1 MPYRVDPK
9 NKKCVQVKKS
19 GKWQRK
25 GCTDGPVKNYLAAL
39 YANTKDIKESEEFD
53 WTKDIVENFSTKFSF
68 MRTMLKK
75 GDKFLLTG
83 DLKDADGDTMLYLD
97 KEPFIVTRKIGE
109 YELDVTW
116 VRPNDQR
123 PDGWEEV
130 TNLVNDTIYF
140 HISTKELDDE
150 LEVDFLDNKNI
161 NESEGEDLN
170 WAFDMVQKI
179 ESNLDILTFKGKEV
193 MIDVHDMTYQ
203 EKENLLKIIEPY
215 FSEKT
220 KERLRTGDP
229 MSNDWSPK
237 CLLYKANIATLS
249 LHCGTEETEFI
260 PEEGNVCCLSTTY
273 EEEELTPK
281 ELLVPV
287 NGKFLLKVNLNE
299 NEEWWADTV
308 SSFGTT
314 ESDGYYNE
322 ISNLLEGTPYE
333 IVVEKSVSG
342 RKLFKIKHRDR
353 LLSIDTWNENFFKPK
368 YIWEDTINQL
378 SHYNSDSFRSS
389 PLMYE
394 TINGLYILLIPF
406 FRKYGLKPDI
416 LDESEELDWAEDLVS
431 GISKDISKYKSSTG
445 EVKVTMDNWEKF
457 RNIPVVRGLDWEWED
472 QDGDGIGYIEGK
484 PYLEDN
490 AYWVEVVWENGY
502 GSNVYRLGPVHY
514 DLYFDFNLFES
525 NNKSKNLLTEGR
537 YDRVTSLVVKDVMR
551 YINYLMKKKKLKN
564 TYSVTLP
571 LEDDDY
577 QEGDITFN
585 VDLDIVFQPTSGG
598 FELDANIIGYEDED
612 DDDDYFD
619 DDRDIGLRIYL
630 DKTKGKTFYQE
641 LYFRLVEAVRH
652 EIEHLSQFDIISKRG
667 EGARPTPVDYDQ
679 FENVFSHHT
688 DPAEIEALTQGFYV
702 RAKKEKK
709 PLDTV
714 ILDYL
719 NSREKEKVI
728 TPKQKTKILKNLLD
742 YAKKNLP
749 RAKFK

>member
-53 WTKDIVENFSTKFSF
+53 WTKDIVENFSTKFGF

-83 DLKDADGDTMLYLD
+83 DLKDSDGDTMLYLD
-97 KEPFIVTRKIGE
+97 KEPFIVTTKIDE

-140 HISTKELDDE
+140 HISTKEFDDK
-150 LEVDFLDNKNI
+150 LEVDFLDDKNI
-161 NESEGEDLN
+161 NESEEFD

-179 ESNLDILTFKGKEV
+179 ESNLDVLVFKGKEV
-193 MIDVHDMTYQ
+193 MIDVRDMTYQ

-220 KERLRTGDP
+220 KERLKTSSP

-237 CLLYKANIATLS
+237 CLLYRANIATLS
-249 LHCGTEETEFI
+249 LHCGTDETDYI

-287 NGKFLLKVNLNE
+287 NGKFLLKVSLNE

-314 ESDGYYNE
+314 DSDVYYNE
-322 ISNLLEGTPYE
+322 ISDLLEGTPYE

-342 RKLFKIKHRDR
+342 GKLFKIKHRDR
-353 LLSIDTWNENFFKPK
+353 ALSVDVWSEKFFKPK
-368 YIWEDTINQL
+368 YIKEDIVSQI
-378 SHYNSDSFRSS
+378 SYFDSYSF
-389 PLMYE
+389 MYE
-394 TINGLYILLIPF
+394 TLNGLYILLIPF
-406 FRKYGLKPDI
+406 FRKHGIKPDT
-416 LDESEELDWAEDLVS
+416 LDESEEFDWAEDLVS

-445 EVKVTMDNWEKF
+445 GIKVTIDNWERF
-457 RNIPVVRGLDWEWED
+457 RNIPVVRGLDWEWGD

-484 PYLEDN
+484 PNLEDGD
-490 AYWVEVVWENGY
+490 YWVEVVWENGY
-502 GSNVYRLGPVHY
+502 GSNVYRIGPVHY
-514 DLYFDFNLFES
+514 DLYFDFNISES
-525 NNKSKNLLTEGR
+525 NNKSKNLLTEGK
-537 YDRVTSLVVKDVMR
+537 YDRVTSSVVKDVMR
-551 YINYLMKKKKLKN
+551 YINYLMGKKKLKN

-571 LEDDDY
+571 LNDDHY
-577 QEGDITFN
+577 QEGNIIFN
-585 VDLDIVFQPTSGG
+585 VDLDIIFQATSSG
-598 FELDANIIGYEDED
+598 FELDANIVGFDDEGE
-612 DDDDYFD
+612 DDYFVD
-619 DDRDIGLRIYL
+619 NRDIGLTIYL

-641 LYFRLVEAVRH
+641 LYFSLIETVRH
-652 EIEHLSQFDIISKRG
+652 EIEHLSQSDIISREG
-667 EGARPTPVDYDQ
+667 EGTRPTPMDYDQ

-688 DPAEIEALTQGFYV
+688 DPAEIEALTKGFYL

-719 NSREKEKVI
+719 NSREREKAI
-728 TPKQKTKILKNLLD
+728 TPKQKTEILKNLLD

-749 RAKFK
+749 RAIYQQK